1 MLSIQ
6 NLEAKIDNKNI
17 LNGLNLNIN
26 PGEVHAIMGPNGSGK
41 STLAKELAACLGYI
55 YVDSGAMYRAV
66 ALEALRHGWVSK
78 ELGIQE
84 ENIINALENLKITF
98 SVNSQGQ
105 SITMLNNENVEDA
118 IRTMEVS
125 NVVSQ
130 VSKLIPVRRRLV
142 ALQQKMGD
150 QGGVV
155 MDGRDIGTVVFPKA
169 DLKIF
174 MTASDQVRAL
184 RRKAELDSKGQDY
197 SLNEVLENLKSR
209 DKSDMERADSPLIAA
224 SDARILDNSEINR
237 KEQFNLVLGWIN
249 ELKK

>member
-1 MLSIQ
+1 MSKLTI
-6 NLEAKIDNKNI
+6 AID
-17 LNGLNLNIN
+17 G
-26 PGEVHAIMGPNGSGK
+26 HSSTGK

-130 VSKLIPVRRRLV
+130 VSKLIPVHRRLV

-150 QGGVV
+150 KGGVV

>member
-1 MLSIQ
+1 MSKLTI
-6 NLEAKIDNKNI
+6 AID
-17 LNGLNLNIN
+17 G
-26 PGEVHAIMGPNGSGK
+26 HSSTGK

-66 ALEALRHGWVSK
+66 ALKALRHGWVSK

-84 ENIINALENLKITF
+84 ENIINALESLKITF

-125 NVVSQ
+125 DVVSQ

-174 MTASDQVRAL
+174 MTASDEVRAL

>member
-1 MLSIQ
+1 MSKLTI
-6 NLEAKIDNKNI
+6 AID
-17 LNGLNLNIN
+17 G
-26 PGEVHAIMGPNGSGK
+26 HSSTGK

-150 QGGVV
+150 KGGVV

-174 MTASDQVRAL
+174 MTASDQIRAL

-197 SLNEVLENLKSR
+197 SLTEVLENLKSR

>member
-1 MLSIQ
+1 MSKLTI
-6 NLEAKIDNKNI
+6 AID
-17 LNGLNLNIN
+17 G
-26 PGEVHAIMGPNGSGK
+26 HSSTGK

-66 ALEALRHGWVSK
+66 ALEALSHGWVSK

-249 ELKK
+249 DLKK

>member
-1 MLSIQ
+1 MSKLTI
-6 NLEAKIDNKNI
+6 AID
-17 LNGLNLNIN
+17 G
-26 PGEVHAIMGPNGSGK
+26 HSSTGK

-66 ALEALRHGWVSK
+66 ALEALSHGWVSK

>member
-1 MLSIQ
+1 MSKLTI
-6 NLEAKIDNKNI
+6 AID
-17 LNGLNLNIN
+17 G
-26 PGEVHAIMGPNGSGK
+26 HSSTGK

-105 SITMLNNENVEDA
+105 SITMLNDENVEDA

-142 ALQQKMGD
+142 ALQQKMGEN
-150 QGGVV
+150 GGVV

>member
-1 MLSIQ
+1 MSKLTI
-6 NLEAKIDNKNI
+6 AID
-17 LNGLNLNIN
+17 G
-26 PGEVHAIMGPNGSGK
+26 HSSTGK

-105 SITMLNNENVEDA
+105 SITMLNDENVEDA
-118 IRTMEVS
+118 VRTMEVS

-150 QGGVV
+150 KGGVV

-209 DKSDMERADSPLIAA
+209 DKSDMERVDSPLIAA

-249 ELKK
+249 DLKK

>member
-1 MLSIQ
+1 MS
-6 NLEAKIDNKNI
+6 NLTIAID
-17 LNGLNLNIN
+17 G
-26 PGEVHAIMGPNGSGK
+26 HSSTGK

-150 QGGVV
+150 KGGVV

-237 KEQFNLVLGWIN
+237 KEQLNLVLGWIN

>member
-1 MLSIQ
+1 MNKLTI
-6 NLEAKIDNKNI
+6 AID
-17 LNGLNLNIN
+17 G
-26 PGEVHAIMGPNGSGK
+26 HSSTGK

-78 ELGIQE
+78 ELGIQK
-84 ENIINALENLKITF
+84 ENIINALEGLKITF

-249 ELKK
+249 DLKK

>member
-1 MLSIQ
+1 MSKLTI
-6 NLEAKIDNKNI
+6 AID
-17 LNGLNLNIN
+17 G
-26 PGEVHAIMGPNGSGK
+26 HSSTGK

-66 ALEALRHGWVSK
+66 ALKALRHGWVSK

-84 ENIINALENLKITF
+84 ENIINALESLKITF

-174 MTASDQVRAL
+174 MTASDEVRAL
-184 RRKAELDSKGQDY
+184 RRKAELDSKA
-197 SLNEVLENLKSR
+197 KII
-209 DKSDMERADSPLIAA
+209 P
-224 SDARILDNSEINR
+224 
-237 KEQFNLVLGWIN
+237 
-249 ELKK
+249 

>member
-1 MLSIQ
+1 MS
-6 NLEAKIDNKNI
+6 NLTIAID
-17 LNGLNLNIN
+17 G
-26 PGEVHAIMGPNGSGK
+26 HSSTGK

-66 ALEALRHGWVSK
+66 ALEALSHGWVSK

-105 SITMLNNENVEDA
+105 SITMLKNENVEDA

-150 QGGVV
+150 KGGVV

>member
-1 MLSIQ
+1 MSKLTI
-6 NLEAKIDNKNI
+6 AID
-17 LNGLNLNIN
+17 G
-26 PGEVHAIMGPNGSGK
+26 HSSTGK
-41 STLAKELAACLGYI
+41 STLAKELAATLGYI

-66 ALEALRHGWVSK
+66 ALQALRNGWVSK
-78 ELGIQE
+78 ALGIQE

>member
-1 MLSIQ
+1 MSKLTI
-6 NLEAKIDNKNI
+6 AID
-17 LNGLNLNIN
+17 G
-26 PGEVHAIMGPNGSGK
+26 HSSTGK
-41 STLAKELAACLGYI
+41 STLAKELAAYLGYI

-66 ALEALRHGWVSK
+66 ALEALRYGWVSK

-84 ENIINALENLKITF
+84 ENIINALESLKITF
-98 SVNSQGQ
+98 GVNSQGQ

-142 ALQQKMGD
+142 SLQQKMGD

-169 DLKIF
+169 DMKIF
-174 MTASDQVRAL
+174 MTASDEVRAL

>member
-1 MLSIQ
+1 MNKLTI
-6 NLEAKIDNKNI
+6 AID
-17 LNGLNLNIN
+17 G
-26 PGEVHAIMGPNGSGK
+26 HSSTGK

-249 ELKK
+249 DLKK

>member
-1 MLSIQ
+1 MSKLTI
-6 NLEAKIDNKNI
+6 AID
-17 LNGLNLNIN
+17 G
-26 PGEVHAIMGPNGSGK
+26 HSSTGK

-150 QGGVV
+150 KAGLV

>member
-1 MLSIQ
+1 MNKLTI
-6 NLEAKIDNKNI
+6 AID
-17 LNGLNLNIN
+17 G
-26 PGEVHAIMGPNGSGK
+26 HSSTGK

-150 QGGVV
+150 KGGVV

-237 KEQFNLVLGWIN
+237 KEQFNLVLGWIID
-249 ELKK
+249 LKK

>member
-1 MLSIQ
+1 MSKLTI
-6 NLEAKIDNKNI
+6 AID
-17 LNGLNLNIN
+17 G
-26 PGEVHAIMGPNGSGK
+26 HSSTGK

-78 ELGIQE
+78 EHGIQE

-150 QGGVV
+150 KGGVV

-249 ELKK
+249 DLKK

>member
-1 MLSIQ
+1 MNKFTI
-6 NLEAKIDNKNI
+6 AID
-17 LNGLNLNIN
+17 G
-26 PGEVHAIMGPNGSGK
+26 HSSTGK

-84 ENIINALENLKITF
+84 ENIINALEGLKITF

>member
-1 MLSIQ
+1 MNKFTI
-6 NLEAKIDNKNI
+6 AID
-17 LNGLNLNIN
+17 G
-26 PGEVHAIMGPNGSGK
+26 HSSTGK

-105 SITMLNNENVEDA
+105 SITMLNNENVEEA

>member
-1 MLSIQ
+1 MNKLTI
-6 NLEAKIDNKNI
+6 AID
-17 LNGLNLNIN
+17 G
-26 PGEVHAIMGPNGSGK
+26 HSSTGK

-66 ALEALRHGWVSK
+66 ALKALRHGWVSK

-84 ENIINALENLKITF
+84 ENIINALESLKITF

-142 ALQQKMGD
+142 ALQQKMGE

-174 MTASDQVRAL
+174 MTASDEVRAL